1 MNPASQEYFRT
12 YETLVEEM
20 NSFKTQQTELRFQVS
35 KLFEENKRLTNELKE
50 NIILREQQ
58 ISETSFGDLER
69 KLQAAVASKN
79 AALEMWQEAL
89 KQLEKQEEQLI
100 GKKSLVE
107 SERGESEKLIQQ
119 IKEEYI
125 KGLNILSVE
134 VTNYRNELAKV
145 NEELLSKTV
154 EYDNCKDELKQLRD
168 EVTQNR
174 TIISDLSSQKSE
186 MLETITSLRTLLSET
201 EKFLSSTKEEMSVV
215 KTENAELSSQ
225 VADLKEQNKKL
236 RNEIIVVEKDAK
248 ESLLTA
254 QEAILKKKEMAYRE
268 EQFMKEIEHLKQ
280 TMDIEAEK
288 VAFKYKAE
296 LKEIQKQSNEKINSL
311 MEEIQALHQENS
323 DKQSL
328 FEKASREKQA
338 LESKLELL
346 YSENSSGLP
355 SSAFDDLCKR
365 LTVAERSRDEN
376 EFKVKSLQIE
386 LAELRAAKEQE
397 IHCLQE
403 EYATSKSRLQKLLED
418 FNQSSLDRIKLN
430 DEVTKLKKK
439 CSDLE
444 KELKKTKT
452 ATAAEVFRLREESQ
466 QKQDALNKQLHSSE
480 EHYKNVCSEL
490 QQLLNSEF
498 KISSKWK
505 EEVDDLIVKSETKI
519 KELCQTIANLQDQNK
534 ELMNALGQR
543 DSYLPNLTAFT

>member
-1 MNPASQEYFRT
+1 MNPASEEYFRT
-12 YETLVEEM
+12 YETLVEEL

-50 NIILREQQ
+50 NIIVREQQ
-58 ISETSFGDLER
+58 ISETSIGDLEQ
-69 KLQAAVASKN
+69 KLKSAIASKN

-107 SERGESEKLIQQ
+107 SERGESERLIQQ

-154 EYDNCKDELKQLRD
+154 EFDNCKDELKLLKD
-168 EVTQNR
+168 EVIQNR
-174 TIISDLSSQKSE
+174 AIISDLSTQKSK
-186 MLETITSLRTLLSET
+186 MLDTITSLRTLLSET
-201 EKFLSSTKEEMSVV
+201 ENFLSSTKEEMSVV
-215 KTENAELSSQ
+215 KTENLELSSE
-225 VADLKEQNKKL
+225 VTNLKEQNKKL
-236 RNEIIVVEKDAK
+236 RNEIVVSEKDAK
-248 ESLLTA
+248 ESLLAA
-254 QEAILKKKEMAYRE
+254 QEAILKRKEMAYRE
-268 EQFMKEIEHLKQ
+268 EQFLKEIEHLKQ

-296 LKEIQKQSNEKINSL
+296 IKEIQKQCNEKIKSL
-311 MEEIQALHQENS
+311 MEEIQVLHQENS

-365 LTVAERSRDEN
+365 LAIAERSRDEN
-376 EFKVKSLQIE
+376 EFKVKSLHIE
-386 LAELRAAKEQE
+386 LTELKAAKEQE

-403 EYATSKSRLQKLLED
+403 ERATSKTRLQKLLED

-439 CSDLE
+439 CYDLE
-444 KELKKTKT
+444 KDLKKMKT
-452 ATAAEVFRLREESQ
+452 SHAAEVSRLSEESQ
-466 QKQDALNKQLHSSE
+466 QKQDSMNKQLRSTE

-490 QQLLNSEF
+490 QQLLNAEF

-519 KELCQTIANLQDQNK
+519 KELCQTIVNLHNQNR

-543 DSYLPNLTAFT
+543 DPYVPNLTALT

>member
-12 YETLVEEM
+12 YETLVEAM

-403 EYATSKSRLQKLLED
+403 EDATSKSRLQKLLED